1 MIELKDV
8 TYGYTDKEVLHNVS
22 VRFDTGGMYAI
33 MGANGCGKTT
43 LLRLVAGLLSPHSGE
58 VTVEGKSVKQYSAI
72 QLARR
77 MAYVRQYPQTDFEF
91 SAFET
96 VLMGRN
102 PYQRRLQ
109 NESQRDWDIVEQCM
123 KQTNTWHLRLAK
135 PNQMSGGELQRVML
149 ARALA
154 QQTPVMLLDEPV
166 SNLDIAHQFEILELL
181 RTVNREEQALR
192 AAIGDY
198 LVREVGEHY
207 LKGELCV
214 PTMIMVH
221 EEEGLVMGDFWVLW
235 YNVAGDTLKCVSGG
249 NHAGAMTIGRDGGR
263 YKVTGFEQ
271 TVDGAG
277 NVASAKRI
285 FGGYYDIYENIHSS
299 EQVREAVRQEQLREY
314 VKRNKLAVSYYQDYG
329 WPAVKL

>member
-1 MIELKDV
+1 MIELKNV

-135 PNQMSGGELQRVML
+135 PAEMSGGEMQRVMI

-154 QQTPVMLLDEPV
+154 QQTPVLLMDEPV
-166 SNLDIAHQFEILELL
+166 SNLDIAHQLEIMRLL
-181 RTVNREEQALR
+181 RTTDKTVVIVIHDLNLALQFCDDLMLIHNGALLFHGR
-192 AAIGDY
+192 MAD
-198 LVREVGEHY
+198 
-207 LKGELCV
+207 
-214 PTMIMVH
+214 
-221 EEEGLVMGDFWVLW
+221 GL
-235 YNVAGDTLKCVSGG
+235 T
-249 NHAGAMTIGRDGGR
+249 T
-263 YKVTGFEQ
+263 
-271 TVDGAG
+271 
-277 NVASAKRI
+277 
-285 FGGYYDIYENIHSS
+285 ENI
-299 EQVREAVRQEQLREY
+299 ATAY
-314 VKRNKLAVSYYQDYG
+314 GVKSHMAEGRIIFDY
-329 WPAVKL
+329 